1 MWILSRPAY
10 GAIKVQAGN
19 YSWLRLKELVFFGF
33 KSFVQGI
40 ASRVENATDVL
51 VIGFIM
57 GPAMVPF
64 YSIPAN
70 LAQQIRTMGW
80 TLTHAFMPLFSGL
93 SAKAE
98 DDMIRRVFVMSSRY
112 VVSILF
118 GMGTGALLLG
128 VPFISVWLDS
138 EFGNQA
144 RLIIVFLIFF
154 TILPFINPFASR
166 YLTAINKHGIFA
178 RLTPIAAIMNIGLSL
193 VLVHP
198 FGLEGVAFASV
209 VPALIFVPLY
219 LRYTCR
225 HLELPVWDY
234 LRGAVLPAF
243 VPAGIMALIL
253 LGMGEYLIYD
263 SYADIV
269 AGALLSSLAWLVAFW
284 LFVLNR
290 EERTYLGVRIARMAG
305 RK

>member
-1 MWILSRPAY
+1 
-10 GAIKVQAGN
+10 
-19 YSWLRLKELVFFGF
+19 
-33 KSFVQGI
+33 
-40 ASRVENATDVL
+40 
-51 VIGFIM
+51 
-57 GPAMVPF
+57 
-64 YSIPAN
+64 
-70 LAQQIRTMGW
+70 
-80 TLTHAFMPLFSGL
+80 
-93 SAKAE
+93 
-98 DDMIRRVFVMSSRY
+98 
-112 VVSILF
+112 
-118 GMGTGALLLG
+118 
-128 VPFISVWLDS
+128 
-138 EFGNQA
+138 
-144 RLIIVFLIFF
+144 
-154 TILPFINPFASR
+154 
-166 YLTAINKHGIFA
+166 
-178 RLTPIAAIMNIGLSL
+178 MNIGLSL